1 MNTYVTKSEVHDLT
15 SEGGFGCQN
24 WGDLNSYGATGGLLG
39 STPLIC
45 GGIADEITSDVCYTL
60 DKDKAT
66 NTTKLSVKR
75 AHSTSTILDSN
86 HLWISGGMDEEAGL
100 IHSSSEIV
108 NIESTYP
115 GPELPRPLFM
125 HAMVSL
131 EGNLTMV
138 IGGANSISK
147 STTDSESGSN
157 MTYIY
162 NHMLKNWTNGPTMNM
177 ARASHAAFIVTDLV
191 TDERLV
197 IAAGGHQISTE
208 ILIENVWI
216 QGNNLR

>member
-1 MNTYVTKSEVHDLT
+1 M
-15 SEGGFGCQN
+15 
-24 WGDLNSYGATGGLLG
+24 NSYGATGGLLG

-45 GGIADEITSDVCYTL
+45 GGITNGITSDVCYTL

-66 NTTKLSVKR
+66 NATTLSVKR

-86 HLWISGGMDEEAGL
+86 HLWISGGIDEEAGL

-131 EGNLTMV
+131 EGNLTIV
-138 IGGANSISK
+138 IGGANSNS
-147 STTDSESGSN
+147 SGTATASYL
-157 MTYIY
+157 TYIY
-162 NHMLKNWTNGPTMNM
+162 DHMLKAWTNGPTMNM
-177 ARASHAAFIVTDLV
+177 ARASHAAFIVTDLE

-197 IAAGGHQISTE
+197 IAAGGYQNSTE
-208 ILIENVWI
+208 ILIDNVWI
-216 QGNNLR
+216 KGNDLDNL

>member
-1 MNTYVTKSEVHDLT
+1 M
-15 SEGGFGCQN
+15 
-24 WGDLNSYGATGGLLG
+24 NSYGATGGLLG

-45 GGIADEITSDVCYTL
+45 GGITNGITSDVCYTL

-66 NTTKLSVKR
+66 NATTLSVKR

-86 HLWISGGMDEEAGL
+86 HLWISGGIDEEAGL

-108 NIESTYP
+108 NNESTYP

-138 IGGANSISK
+138 IGGANSNS
-147 STTDSESGSN
+147 SSRTTTDSESGSN
-157 MTYIY
+157 MTYIF

-177 ARASHAAFIVTDLV
+177 ARASHAAFIVTDLE
-191 TDERLV
+191 TSERLV
-197 IAAGGHQISTE
+197 IVAGGYQNSTE
-208 ILIENVWI
+208 ILIENTWI
-216 QGNNLR
+216 QGNNCRLSLIFYPKT